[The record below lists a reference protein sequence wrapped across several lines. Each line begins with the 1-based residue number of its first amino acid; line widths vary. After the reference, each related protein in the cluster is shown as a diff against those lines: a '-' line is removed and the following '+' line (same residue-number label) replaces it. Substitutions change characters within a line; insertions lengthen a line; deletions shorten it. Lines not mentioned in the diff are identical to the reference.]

1 MEPLLARCQCGNLT
15 AEIADDA
22 EPMVVVCHCIDC
34 QRRSGSQFGS
44 IAYYPV
50 DRVAVSGEARE
61 FARPTDSGNT
71 FTTGFCPGCGSTVYA
86 RASRMPE
93 IVGVT
98 VGTIADPT
106 FPQPARSV
114 YEQSRH
120 HWIALPDD
128 TPGFARGRDG
138 EQVR

>member
-1 MEPLLARCQCGNLT
+1 MAIDRG
-15 AEIADDA
+15 A
-22 EPMVVVCHCIDC
+22 EPAVVMCHCIDC

-44 IAYYPV
+44 IAYYPLE
-50 DRVAVSGEARE
+50 AVSIGGEARE

-71 FTTGFCPGCGSTVYA
+71 FTTGFCPACGSTVYA
-86 RASRMPE
+86 RASRLPE
-93 IVGVT
+93 ILGVT

-120 HWIALPDD
+120 HWIALPAEMAHH
-128 TPGFARGRDG
+128 PRGRDSQ
-138 EQVR
+138 EDRR